1 MKILQTALI
10 IASALCV
17 FACARAPEKKIAFA
31 YGGSI
36 HYWGDHENKIMC
48 EILAD
53 AANTAFK
60 GKAKAQAVSLED
72 GADFGRLENFDAIYV
87 IAEGEKFHPFAGKS
101 GILKKLHEKKKSF
114 AFIHYS
120 TNPTTGEAEERTIQE
135 LIGGVYKI
143 HYSVNPT
150 YEAHFKFEPHPISSG
165 IKPFALAD
173 EIYFNIS
180 FAENAGVKPIAKV
193 IPPDKV
199 RNNRFGP
206 HTGNQIVRD
215 NPGRAET
222 VAWAVENPD
231 GTRGFGLTAGHAVWA
246 FKNPNFFKLL
256 LNSAAWL
263 AKIDIPPEGYSAPT
277 PTFDEIANRI
287 TKEKR
292 PDLENYL
299 TKWRAQADAW
309 QSLD

>member
-1 MKILQTALI
+1 MKILHAALI
-10 IASALCV
+10 LASALCV

-60 GKAKAQAVSLED
+60 GKAKAQALSLED
-72 GADFGRLENFDAIYV
+72 GADLGALEKFDVIYV

-101 GILKKLHEKKKSF
+101 DILKKLHEKKKSF
-114 AFIHYS
+114 AFIHYA
-120 TNPTTGEAEERTIQE
+120 TNPTTGGAEEHTIQE
-135 LIGGVYKI
+135 LIGGVYKT
-143 HYSVNPT
+143 HFSVNPT
-150 YEAHFKFEPHPISSG
+150 YEAHFAFEPHPISSG
-165 IKPFALAD
+165 VKPFTLAD

-180 FAENAGVKPIAKV
+180 FAENAEVKPIAKV

-199 RNNRFGP
+199 RKYKFGP
-206 HTGNQIVRD
+206 HSGNQIVRD
-215 NPGRAET
+215 NLGRAET
-222 VAWAVENPD
+222 VAWAVETPN
-231 GTRGFGLTAGHAVWA
+231 GARGFGFTAGHAVWA

-277 PTFDEIANRI
+277 PPLEEIAKKI

-292 PDLENYL
+292 PDLEYYL
-299 TKWRAQADAW
+299 KKWRAQADSW